1 MKRVPFG
8 GYLDHFI
15 MDPGLLPNQL
25 ASLEK
30 LEVCCVKGIHLPRRI
45 LTCEYSQFRNP

>member
-1 MKRVPFG
+1 MKRVPYG

-30 LEVCCVKGIHLPRRI
+30 LEVCCVKGIHLPTRI